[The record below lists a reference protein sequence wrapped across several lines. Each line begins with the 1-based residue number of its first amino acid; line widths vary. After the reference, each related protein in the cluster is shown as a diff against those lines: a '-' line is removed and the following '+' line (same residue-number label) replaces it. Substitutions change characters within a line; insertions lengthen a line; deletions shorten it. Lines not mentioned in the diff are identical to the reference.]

1 MSRFGLRSAA
11 DSLKLLDDKPNRRKT
26 CNPVSITMKRNSLV
40 KDIKN
45 VSNIKEENII
55 DDIKVEIDD
64 GDKVSET
71 TDAPPSDKNMNDGG
85 DDDEDEEHDEDNNA
99 PHVEVEDGDICFGQ
113 QFPSSSVKAS
123 LICSV
128 PLERIHDVLQ
138 KLNLSNHTKQT
149 KNKDMDD
156 VDESLDNDDDED
168 EDNNISKQ
176 TTLTVK
182 NLCLYCDKKFS
193 SQKMQLK
200 HVEKFHCLQQ
210 DRRCSGRN
218 SQMQQTQT
226 TPKKRKCTTGSQN
239 FVGCAYCPKNKGQSQ
254 AVILPASEL
263 NALFLHLADCHS
275 DKYFGCKMCVLR
287 FQNIAK
293 LTKHMEVV
301 HKCLSFAFDESSSKS
316 KDNDTDSPN
325 STDKPL
331 ISERSKLSLR
341 RQYRSQKPTSTSNS
355 GNSTNFIPST
365 LQGTNPIVSNTS
377 VIGAEEPILSRL
389 GLTQNRLPNNRKGVR
404 LRREKLLS
412 EILLKSEQ
420 NNQPSTNY
428 TNTVTTSSTALNSA
442 TCSPKLRGKAIKSV
456 SGFSGDTTSD
466 VIFRV
471 PTRNDILS
479 CVFDDNFYKEVVS
492 NVRNNLLFHL
502 DGKIMGSSLESL
514 DSVVMRHTVQPQIRS
529 TLVKSPIVITTDS
542 EIHAA
547 TSLSAIT
554 AFPTLLTAEQFG
566 GDGHSSKIRRPHTKN
581 SWKWKWDS
589 VKKFKFVN
597 EGGKIVKKMKHP
609 MLGLRD
615 LSKLDMWTQLTMRQK
630 HEQQSQNI
638 NQSTNDGIS
647 TWIVSEIT
655 SDPSREEKLRLNDQ
669 LNMILDMRL
678 LPHIILEQ
686 NEQAIIKLEND
697 EFGIAPSQVLNEDC
711 GDNFMEQTFADE
723 SFLSML
729 NLLPNSDSRKCRS
742 RLVLSGEWAR
752 PRCYLCMCCGAKF
765 EKLKSLEEHK
775 MFRHSQIL
783 STHYEVV
790 GRELLNGNLL
800 RHLFLPKKALSR
812 YANDMGTNQIYSGAA
827 RRLFWHK
834 NEAISREITNNEESS
849 DSLQSMLNSCTTNSL
864 SIKNSSSTEDCDV
877 VDTKLSAVASL
888 GLMPT
893 NAVVSPTHSIQ
904 SCSSSSSSVIKAKAQ
919 NRTPTLTGM
928 TAAHGSGG
936 SIYGGNGCSK
946 CGRKCNGILDL
957 YRHMLDCSGDYVW
970 SLAKKRK
977 YRYYCGSK
985 KRRPCNKHSI
995 LELRKAKTAAK
1006 PATVKSPGLA
1016 THEST
1021 EETVVG
1027 TSTNFAAKA
1036 KTSPKPRPSD
1046 AESIKKMLENL
1057 PPKRVCKKIFPAIN
1071 KTKKTITN
1079 IKPKLLAKHKIYSKL
1094 RNTRVRQ
1101 MSSQAAKILSKTKTQ
1116 LQKSK
1121 RMITRSAASPTLTKA
1136 TNTNKKGTSNKKK
1149 PVTKTSTD
1157 KPTTTKGKSVE
1168 KSLISGN
1175 GNEDGDQTTNI
1186 DIKVEDQQFAP
1197 TSTTSTT
1204 PTITTISNIE
1214 NSQKT
1219 SIGVKDVAEPNITKQ
1234 NDKSNEVPKQMD
1246 PDMKSVDQ
1254 ADTSATAS
1262 QTLLGET
1269 IESNICNDLLFDVNK
1284 RAATAQLNPVNI
1296 IETERQ
1302 TPNNKNVKR
1311 SKRISDCIAM
1321 LTGKLEQK
1329 LKTEQKASIPPSG
1342 NELLQLKNSSQSQVE
1357 NTDPIPSQTVPQD
1370 PQQKDELPKEV
1381 TPTPEDIDTDKNS
1394 TTKKTPKR
1402 KTISRRI
1409 IKTDEGPS
1417 PLKTTTT
1424 ETVESTCNL
1433 PKSMEKPINVTSTVK
1448 DKPHVGAS
1456 PGAEVRLNI
1465 SEQINPTR
1473 IVSKPTTT
1481 SEICVFN
1488 PVDTKQAKTIPPAAL
1503 LVPPIPAVMPLNNQH
1518 IMPKLPMYIPVENL
1532 CAPHLTAALPSLPPI
1547 PLPIS
1552 APPPQSAPIPTPLEN
1567 VVQTPTSVVHT
1578 VPPPTAIGIIAPP
1591 TAIPLITAVPPA
1603 HLPGPNPLT
1612 LPVTT
1617 FSIPAASEPLNLSS
1631 SAKKAQKQS
1640 QDLSFSSRQKMGGMP
1655 ARRQTICGFEA
1666 RNFIMFDEMEPL
1678 DLSNKAR
1685 PEKTSP
1691 SPAVQVQ
1698 SLPQPPLPA
1707 VLPTKPI
1714 EMTTMLL
1721 PPQHPSLPLP
1731 PSTMPTSV
1739 DTSLLPAPPLTPEAL
1754 LNKQFYS
1761 NLDLLRI
1768 PQVRNPVA
1776 GQGTAIS
1783 ETPPLPLTPLA
1794 QPLPTP
1800 PQLPTILATP
1810 PHLVGNPVPIPV
1822 ATSKAAPKKRN
1833 KLPTVTHT
1841 INAEST
1847 LTINNIVSKPTVG
1860 SKEPAIV
1867 TSKKETS
1874 SKSKGPLRMD
1884 EEVINH
1890 IDDAINSVI
1899 NAVKASLDNE
1909 EAERSQTVFA
1919 STQQTQQTAAP
1930 LLKTTD
1936 DVSVAKES
1944 FGEFKYLTA
1953 ARRNMRSK
1961 TLDCRPAALN
1971 RAHVQNEAP
1980 LAADNTKSTIV
1991 DEKVKEHHQQTIS
2004 VRNIQTLMVP
2014 VAESNNMPEFAT
2026 TSSLIPCTDT
2036 STKPIKDI
2044 LSREEMRK
2052 NEGSIQVNDI
2062 SVEKTLESQSGTHDT
2077 VECGKKI
2084 LNEMP
2089 KSVPEPPL
2097 LIKAVSPKGPP
2108 TYTHVSS
2115 LNKNNVNA
2123 GKTSGLTALSDIDID
2138 KNILGSTMTNNT
2150 NLDLE
2155 QMSNNN
2161 NTSSGFHSSAQSDQQ
2176 TSVMST
2182 TTTVSTSIPVTDA
2195 KKKQRRR
2202 RKNELAAIVA
2212 DQLLESFKL
2221 DKARRDNLKKLEN
2234 LAYEKSE
2241 DLLLTGMLLMSS
2253 TKRNVTS
2260 SAPTI
2265 NNSITTTTT
2274 SASASDNN
2282 DGSSKRNSKQQQN
2295 MEISKSNDTT
2305 IPSTGNVEDQHAINN
2320 EKTLVTAENNDIG
2333 DNKKNTKRR
2342 QCRRRGKTLDN
2353 ENISKLKS
2361 SLESF
2366 SIDIERQLTEYEAKN
2381 VNVFKNVISV
2391 SDVAKPQLST
2401 KSQTALNSKSTVI
2414 LRPSILSL
2422 TLEASAVNQ
2431 DNQPPPVKSSAP
2443 TSETNKTVVSSR
2455 DPRLN
2460 KNIHK
2465 EGEKNATVVPAAADT
2480 RTHVPTQKS
2489 PEVIGDLDEDN
2500 YLTEI
2505 AKNVNEK
2512 IMSTENEEF
2521 AFKDDGFEMAND
2533 MDIGLDDSNSKYSR
2547 PPTSMS
2553 VRSAP
2558 NFNDDRS
2565 NFGSICD
2572 ENTNTEVMDMD
2583 LDDEMSVY
2591 TSYSQDLGRGRGRR
2605 RRRRRSILLTRKP
2618 KKRASSRDM
2627 STEKIE
2633 CILCKKVFYSANSL
2647 SKHNMT
2653 LAHVSKVSEQE
2664 YLLSKSVTNTSL
2676 NIDQNQRHGTLGPYA
2691 RRSTRRA
2698 TISEPPM
2705 HMQSSSIMD
2714 DLRPTI
2720 PLPTTPIQQPSLTQP
2735 PQIPQPDQAIF
2746 KSHTTTNHEKAASAK
2761 PDEPLAAPLDAQ
2773 QHSDNNVE
2781 APKTFNQNNLLKD
2794 VHATDYDGNNGNV
2807 ASSRLNLNPDERLF
2821 FECCNILKSAE
2832 TPRLNNVIVPPD
2844 GVEQS
2849 NNVNAAYNTYH
2860 FRQHDKSMA
2869 APTANNSDCLRD
2881 RQIVTTVNVDNAER
2895 SGGIQHAL
2903 THTPTNSNVL
2913 QSNIQQPQIEQTTIF
2928 RDPSQN
2934 VAHNNYNNRSMQ
2946 DTNRNVRSP
2955 TYSAISHLSAVTN
2968 TTSRFKTKAAMKGYE
2983 NVNIDLIQQQ
2993 ESKSRTIC
3001 KLTELA
3007 EIALG
3012 NEDKPSTQ
3020 SFSPI
3025 PSSNTPTR
3033 PSAPNAPCATKA
3045 DSTAPDG
3052 ILRAKGMAAPDYAIV
3067 IASENPKESN
3077 VQLAT
3082 RNERTKNNE
3091 TRSSTSSKT
3100 IMHSSI
3106 IKAAVEEHQKTPS
3119 CNKIIIPDRP
3129 FKNIGLEEK
3138 ETITFQKPKTPAVH
3152 LLTEDNNSVSTGS
3165 FSDRDDY
3172 DFGSLSCDEEASV
3185 RESNEKNLKNN
3196 SSDSSSESSR
3206 ATAKTFENKSLIMGR
3221 IFKNVSTKASVKTN
3235 VAPAVKV
3242 KSVGVQK
3249 DQTAAPKTDLNQLF
3263 DELRGNS
3270 RVEQNLIERSAA
3282 NSAAVE
3288 RGSTAVLN
3296 NRINNK
3302 QHQRDSSKHIMPAA
3316 SPPAVV
3322 SSTTATPS
3330 TSARKSKT
3338 RESRAKP
3345 KATGKTPKDISKLQT
3360 ELGMSPDEIKKLI
3373 DEGQRK
3379 SKRRCATN
3387 RPKKLIEMWSS
3398 DEYEEFLSTKDIIAL
3413 IEEKEQQEEKRK
3425 KRKNSINISSNNSE
3439 MVKEKETPDVT
3450 SSTKDTK
3457 RRNSRKVNTSIDLPE
3472 NHGVSAAKTTKAKKA
3487 GKEDA
3492 VSTTAPHM
3500 ETLKM
3505 LPESS
3510 RVANNT
3516 KDKRAASTKGKSNTK
3531 QPAQKAAKTTKSKK
3545 GTKPKVGKKQ
3555 VDDDDNDQDE
3565 YEENDN
3571 NSDFGD
3577 DDYLIADLIKAKKKA
3592 STKTKS
3598 SKAVVISA
3606 PTVTSTGNVKLSKA
3620 SATRK
3625 RSANVITNSTNS
3637 ITATEPAKGQKQT
3650 LSTPTKNKRKNQTNQ
3665 SPTRRKRTA
3674 TEKLYYWSSSSDEE
3688 FGRIS
3693 NNNKSNPVEDNI
3705 EGGGGA
3711 VAIGSGSVA
3720 SGGEQY
3726 QKHGWIVGDS
3736 HKKLVTLL
3744 AIAKG
3749 NKKVDSNSGVK
3760 KNVTKKRN

>member
-1 MSRFGLRSAA
+1 MSRFSLRSA
-11 DSLKLLDDKPNRRKT
+11 SENLRLLDEKPNRRKT
-26 CNPVSITMKRNSLV
+26 CNPVSISMKRNSLA
-40 KDIKN
+40 KDIKH
-45 VSNIKEENII
+45 VTNIKEENII
-55 DDIKVEIDD
+55 DDIKIEIDD
-64 GDKVSET
+64 ADKVSSEA
-71 TDAPPSDKNMNDGG
+71 TDTPQKDKTINDG
-85 DDDEDEEHDEDNNA
+85 DDDDADDDDNEESPPSATDNS
-99 PHVEVEDGDICFGQ
+99 DLSFRQYIST
-113 QFPSSSVKAS
+113 SSSLQAS
-123 LICSV
+123 LICSL

-138 KLNLSNHTKQT
+138 KLNLTNHSKHHI
-149 KNKDMDD
+149 NSKDVDE
-156 VDESLDNDDDED
+156 VDESLDNDDDEED
-168 EDNNISKQ
+168 DNNISKQ
-176 TTLTVK
+176 STSSVK

-193 SQKMQLK
+193 SQKMQVK

-226 TPKKRKCTTGSQN
+226 PKKRKNTTGSQN
-239 FVGCAYCPKNKGQSQ
+239 FTGCSYCPKNKGQPQS
-254 AVILPASEL
+254 VILPASEL

-275 DKYFGCKMCVLR
+275 DRYFGCKTCVLR
-287 FQNIAK
+287 FQNISK
-293 LTKHMEVV
+293 LSKHMEVV
-301 HKCLSFAFDESSSKS
+301 HKSLSFAFDESSSKS
-316 KDNDTDSPN
+316 KDNDTDSQML
-325 STDKPL
+325 SDKSM
-331 ISERSKLSLR
+331 IGERSKLSLR
-341 RQYRSQKPTSTSNS
+341 RQQRSQKSGSAGA
-355 GNSTNFIPST
+355 GNSVNSSNFVQST
-365 LQGTNPIVSNTS
+365 VQCTTTIVSNS
-377 VIGAEEPILSRL
+377 SIIGAEEPILSRL

-404 LRREKLLS
+404 LRREKLIS
-412 EILLKSEQ
+412 EMLLKSEQ
-420 NNQPSTNY
+420 NSQPSTNY

-442 TCSPKLRGKAIKSV
+442 TCSPKLRGKAIKAV

-502 DGKIMGSSLESL
+502 DGKIMGNSMESP
-514 DSVVMRHTVQPQIRS
+514 DSAVMRHTIQPQIRS

-547 TSLSAIT
+547 TSLAAIT

-630 HEQQSQNI
+630 HEQQTTQNAT
-638 NQSTNDGIS
+638 QSHNAAD
-647 TWIVSEIT
+647 TWNVSEIP
-655 SDPSREEKLRLNDQ
+655 SDPSREEKQRLNDQ

-697 EFGIAPSQVLNEDC
+697 EFGIAPSQLLNEDC

-812 YANDMGTNQIYSGAA
+812 YANDMGSNQIYSGAA

-834 NEAISREITNNEESS
+834 NETICREITNNEESS

-877 VDTKLSAVASL
+877 VDTKMATVASL
-888 GLMPT
+888 GLMAT
-893 NAVVSPTHSIQ
+893 TAVVSPTHSIQ
-904 SCSSSSSSVIKAKAQ
+904 SCSSSSSSVIKSKTQ
-919 NRTPTLTGM
+919 SRT
-928 TAAHGSGG
+928 GG

-995 LELRKAKTAAK
+995 LELRKAKSAAK
-1006 PATVKSPGLA
+1006 PAAVKSPPTTTNEG
-1016 THEST
+1016 T
-1021 EETVVG
+1021 EDAAPN
-1027 TSTNFAAKA
+1027 TSSNFTTKS
-1036 KTSPKPRPSD
+1036 KTSPRPRPSD

-1057 PPKRVCKKIFPAIN
+1057 PPKRVCKKIFPTIN
-1071 KTKKTITN
+1071 KTKKTMKN
-1079 IKPKLLAKHKIYSKL
+1079 IKPKILAKHKIYNKL

-1101 MSSQAAKILSKTKTQ
+1101 MTQAAKILSKTKTQ

-1121 RMITRSAASPTLTKA
+1121 RMTTRSATTPPLTM
-1136 TNTNKKGTSNKKK
+1136 TTNKNAKVNANKKRAVTK
-1149 PVTKTSTD
+1149 PVADKSSVTKS
-1157 KPTTTKGKSVE
+1157 KPAEE
-1168 KSLISGN
+1168 KSSIS
-1175 GNEDGDQTTNI
+1175 DDVDQ
-1186 DIKVEDQQFAP
+1186 
-1197 TSTTSTT
+1197 SGL
-1204 PTITTISNIE
+1204 TISNKIKLEDQIDSSMTTVTVVEKHVTNTE
-1214 NSQKT
+1214 NSKNAIT
-1219 SIGVKDVAEPNITKQ
+1219 CTRRVVFEPDGTNQ
-1234 NDKSNEVPKQMD
+1234 NELSNTNTYKPND
-1246 PDMKSVDQ
+1246 VDQ
-1254 ADTSATAS
+1254 VDAAAASAS
-1262 QTLLGET
+1262 SLLENLIVEGKKDS
-1269 IESNICNDLLFDVNK
+1269 IPNDRLGNVNK
-1284 RAATAQLNPVNI
+1284 QADVVNPIQINTVT
-1296 IETERQ
+1296 ETERQ
-1302 TPNNKNVKR
+1302 VANNKNVKR

-1329 LKTEQKASIPPSG
+1329 LKTEQKASVPPVNSRSTINTVTEQPPIENVAVIPTMPAPQVSQQ
-1342 NELLQLKNSSQSQVE
+1342 NEELLKSVSQSA
-1357 NTDPIPSQTVPQD
+1357 
-1370 PQQKDELPKEV
+1370 DEL
-1381 TPTPEDIDTDKNS
+1381 DTDKNN

-1409 IKTDEGPS
+1409 IKADDGTSPTKSTEQNIEGS
-1417 PLKTTTT
+1417 
-1424 ETVESTCNL
+1424 CNL
-1433 PKSMEKPINVTSTVK
+1433 PKSTDKTINVSSVVK
-1448 DKPHVGAS
+1448 DKPAAVTAAS
-1456 PGAEVRLNI
+1456 VKLNI
-1465 SEQINPTR
+1465 NEQQKPTR
-1473 IVSKPTTT
+1473 IVAKTAPTPDV
-1481 SEICVFN
+1481 CMFN
-1488 PVDTKQAKTIPPAAL
+1488 TMDNKQAKSIPTAAL
-1503 LVPPIPAVMPLNNQH
+1503 IGPPLPAVMPLNNQH
-1518 IMPKLPMYIPVENL
+1518 LMPQVPMFIPVENL
-1532 CAPHLTAALPSLPPI
+1532 CAPHLPAALPSLPL
-1547 PLPIS
+1547 PLPLPVP
-1552 APPPQSAPIPTPLEN
+1552 APAPTLQPAPIPPPVEKP
-1567 VVQTPTSVVHT
+1567 VQPPTVIHA
-1578 VPPPTAIGIIAPP
+1578 VPPPTAIGIIPP
-1591 TAIPLITAVPPA
+1591 PAAIPLITSVPPA
-1603 HLPGPNPLT
+1603 HLPVAT
-1612 LPVTT
+1612 
-1617 FSIPAASEPLNLSS
+1617 EPLNLSS
-1631 SAKKAQKQS
+1631 SAKNTQKQS
-1640 QDLSFSSRQKMGGMP
+1640 QDLSFSSRQKIGGMP

-1666 RNFIMFDEMEPL
+1666 RNFIMYDEMEPL

-1685 PEKTSP
+1685 PEKASP
-1691 SPAVQVQ
+1691 SPIVQVQ
-1698 SLPQPPLPA
+1698 TLSHPQLPN
-1707 VLPTKPI
+1707 VLPSKPTEI
-1714 EMTTMLL
+1714 TPILL
-1721 PPQHPSLPLP
+1721 PTQHPSVPLP
-1731 PSTMPTSV
+1731 PSSTMPTSV
-1739 DTSLLPAPPLTPEAL
+1739 DPSLLPVPPITPDAL
-1754 LNKQFYS
+1754 LNKHFYS

-1776 GQGTAIS
+1776 GQGAGVS
-1783 ETPPLPLTPLA
+1783 ETPPLPLPLTQQQQA
-1794 QPLPTP
+1794 PMQPPT
-1800 PQLPTILATP
+1800 TILTP
-1810 PHLVGNPVPIPV
+1810 QPSLVVNPVPIPV
-1822 ATSKAAPKKRN
+1822 AVPKVASKKRN
-1833 KLPTVTHT
+1833 KSSVAIQNNVHVEC
-1841 INAEST
+1841 NQ
-1847 LTINNIVSKPTVG
+1847 TINNIVAKPTVS
-1860 SKEPAIV
+1860 SKDSIII
-1867 TSKKETS
+1867 TTKKDTS
-1874 SKSKGPLRMD
+1874 SKNKGPLRMD

-1909 EAERSQTVFA
+1909 EAERSKAVFI
-1919 STQQTQQTAAP
+1919 STQPQPAP
-1930 LLKTTD
+1930 PSLKTTD
-1936 DVSVAKES
+1936 DVNVTKES
-1944 FGEFKYLTA
+1944 VGEFKYLTA

-1971 RAHVQNEAP
+1971 RVHVQNTPP
-1980 LAADNTKSTIV
+1980 LTTNNTQQTV
-1991 DEKVKEHHQQTIS
+1991 DAKAKTSHQQTIS
-2004 VRNIQTLMVP
+2004 VRNIETLMVP
-2014 VAESNNMPEFAT
+2014 VADVNNIT
-2026 TSSLIPCTDT
+2026 TYASSTLVPCSSTNSMTTTDVVLCTETEKNDTTMHVNNIP
-2036 STKPIKDI
+2036 K
-2044 LSREEMRK
+2044 
-2052 NEGSIQVNDI
+2052 V
-2062 SVEKTLESQSGTHDT
+2062 LESQFVAHSTEERPAQVVTEVPKAIPETSLHFEEISAKAPPVISQPEDSAERIKTGETKSG
-2077 VECGKKI
+2077 
-2084 LNEMP
+2084 
-2089 KSVPEPPL
+2089 
-2097 LIKAVSPKGPP
+2097 
-2108 TYTHVSS
+2108 
-2115 LNKNNVNA
+2115 
-2123 GKTSGLTALSDIDID
+2123 GLAALSDISAHRSVLPTTTVTSAVATTATTTTPSIT
-2138 KNILGSTMTNNT
+2138 ST

-2182 TTTVSTSIPVTDA
+2182 TTTVSTSIPVADP

-2265 NNSITTTTT
+2265 NNSMTPT
-2274 SASASDNN
+2274 SGPSSAADNN
-2282 DGSSKRNSKQQQN
+2282 ESISKRNNKQQQN
-2295 MEISKSNDTT
+2295 ADTSKMNDT
-2305 IPSTGNVEDQHAINN
+2305 IHGIDNVGEQYP
-2320 EKTLVTAENNDIG
+2320 TTNNDSKITLTESTDTG
-2333 DNKKNTKRR
+2333 DNKKNSKRR

-2381 VNVFKNVISV
+2381 S
-2391 SDVAKPQLST
+2391 QLNA

-2414 LRPSILSL
+2414 LRPSILSM
-2422 TLEASAVNQ
+2422 TLEASTTHQENQ
-2431 DNQPPPVKSSAP
+2431 QLPVKTSAP
-2443 TSETNKTVVSSR
+2443 TADTNKTVVSSR

-2465 EGEKNATVVPAAADT
+2465 EGEKSSTLGDGNGTRPLAPA
-2480 RTHVPTQKS
+2480 QKS
-2489 PEVIGDLDEDN
+2489 PEVIGDVDEDN

-2533 MDIGLDDSNSKYSR
+2533 MDMGMDDSNSKYSR

-2627 STEKIE
+2627 SAEKIE

-2647 SKHNMT
+2647 TKHNMT

-2664 YLLSKSVTNTSL
+2664 YLLSKSITNSSL
-2676 NIDQNQRHGTLGPYA
+2676 NIDQNQKHGTLGPYA

-2705 HMQSSSIMD
+2705 HMHSNSMD
-2714 DLRPTI
+2714 DLRPTL
-2720 PLPTTPIQQPSLTQP
+2720 PLTTAPIQTAPITQP
-2735 PQIPQPDQAIF
+2735 PQLPQADQISF
-2746 KSHTTTNHEKAASAK
+2746 KQHAANHEMESAK
-2761 PDEPLAAPLDAQ
+2761 HDEPPAPAQMPQQ
-2773 QHSDNNVE
+2773 QHHQPPDYNIDASKAINPPSSLRDGPDN
-2781 APKTFNQNNLLKD
+2781 
-2794 VHATDYDGNNGNV
+2794 DYDGNNANMVNPPFNGN
-2807 ASSRLNLNPDERLF
+2807 SRLNLNPDERLF

-2832 TPRLNNVIVPPD
+2832 TPRLNNVIVPE
-2844 GVEQS
+2844 VVQEC
-2849 NNVNAAYNTYH
+2849 NNINATYNAYPLRH
-2860 FRQHDKSMA
+2860 QEKSLPA
-2869 APTANNSDCLRD
+2869 TLNNSDCLRD
-2881 RQIVTTVNVDNAER
+2881 RSNLPNVNMDITER
-2895 SGGIQHAL
+2895 SGIQHSI
-2903 THTPTNSNVL
+2903 PNSNVV
-2913 QSNIQQPQIEQTTIF
+2913 QSNVQQPPMEHNTIF
-2928 RDPSQN
+2928 RDPPQN
-2934 VAHNNYNNRSMQ
+2934 VTNNYNNRSIQ
-2946 DTNRNVRSP
+2946 ENRNVRSP

-2983 NVNIDLIQQQ
+2983 NVNMDLIQQQ

-3012 NEDKPSTQ
+3012 NEDKPSTH

-3025 PSSNTPTR
+3025 QSSNTPTR
-3033 PSAPNAPCATKA
+3033 PSAQNAPCATKP
-3045 DSTAPDG
+3045 DLTAVEGATRVKSVP
-3052 ILRAKGMAAPDYAIV
+3052 APDYATML
-3067 IASENPKESN
+3067 ATENNPKESN
-3077 VQLAT
+3077 VPLVSRT
-3082 RNERTKNNE
+3082 ERTKNNE

-3106 IKAAVEEHQKTPS
+3106 IKAAVEEHQKTPTCS
-3119 CNKIIIPDRP
+3119 KIIIPDRP

-3185 RESNEKNLKNN
+3185 RESNEKNPRNN
-3196 SSDSSSESSR
+3196 STDSSSESSR

-3221 IFKNVSTKASVKTN
+3221 IFKNVSTKAAVKTN
-3235 VAPAVKV
+3235 VTPAVKV

-3249 DQTAAPKTDLNQLF
+3249 DQAPTPKADLNQLF

-3270 RVEQNLIERSAA
+3270 GVEQHLNERGAA
-3282 NSAAVE
+3282 NSGAIDRA
-3288 RGSTAVLN
+3288 STTLASSRTN
-3296 NRINNK
+3296 HK
-3302 QHQRDSSKHIMPAA
+3302 QHQP

-3322 SSTTATPS
+3322 SSTTATPA
-3330 TSARKSKT
+3330 TTVRKTKA

-3345 KATGKTPKDISKLQT
+3345 KAAAKTSKDISKLQT

-3387 RPKKLIEMWSS
+3387 RPKKLVEMWSS

-3425 KRKNSINISSNNSE
+3425 KRKNSINMSSNNSE
-3439 MVKEKETPDVT
+3439 MAKEKDTPDVT
-3450 SSTKDTK
+3450 SSTKEPK
-3457 RRNSRKVNTSIDLPE
+3457 RKNSRKVNANIDIPIPE
-3472 NHGVSAAKTTKAKKA
+3472 VLAVVEAKSSKTKKS

-3492 VSTTAPHM
+3492 VSTTGF
-3500 ETLKM
+3500 TL
-3505 LPESS
+3505 PDINTAGST
-3510 RVANNT
+3510 NNV
-3516 KDKRAASTKGKSNTK
+3516 KEKRSPAKGKSKAK
-3531 QPAQKAAKTTKSKK
+3531 QSTAKTVKTPKSKK
-3545 GTKPKVGKKQ
+3545 ESKSKVSKKPI
-3555 VDDDDNDQDE
+3555 DDDDNYEDE
-3565 YEENDN
+3565 DDID

-3577 DDYLIADLIKAKKKA
+3577 DDYIIADLIKKKKA
-3592 STKTKS
+3592 NVKAKS
-3598 SKAVVISA
+3598 SKAAKIAA
-3606 PTVTSTGNVKLSKA
+3606 PTVTSTANVKLSKTPAAPTAQSTRKRNSLNSVNVSPTDTPKSQKQTA
-3620 SATRK
+3620 SATSK
-3625 RSANVITNSTNS
+3625 T
-3637 ITATEPAKGQKQT
+3637 
-3650 LSTPTKNKRKNQTNQ
+3650 KRKNQTNQ
-3665 SPTRRKRTA
+3665 SPPRRKRPA

-3693 NNNKSNPVEDNI
+3693 NTTKGNPVAENS
-3705 EGGGGA
+3705 EGGGGVGGGVGV
-3711 VAIGSGSVA
+3711 VAAAAASSGA
-3720 SGGEQY
+3720 GGGEQY